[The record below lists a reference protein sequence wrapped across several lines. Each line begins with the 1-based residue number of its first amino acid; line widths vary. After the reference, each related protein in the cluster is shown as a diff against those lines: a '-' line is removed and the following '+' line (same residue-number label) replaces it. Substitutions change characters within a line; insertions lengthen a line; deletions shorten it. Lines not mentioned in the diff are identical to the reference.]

1 MLAGHNP
8 YLVTLSVVVAI
19 LGGYTGLGLAAR
31 IEGRSGLHRRAL
43 LVGAAAFLSIGIWT
57 MHFIGMLAAPLPADA
72 VYLVLPTIVSYL
84 ICALVVGMSVFFVV
98 GSRPG
103 ATGVAVSALLLGT
116 GICSMHYVGIHGL
129 AGDFG
134 IEHNPAMIALSVLIA
149 IATAYGALRIFL
161 APQVGLR
168 LAVAALAFGIA
179 VSGMHYTAMAGMR
192 FVASE
197 GGHDMA
203 AMSGGLQVTPQIVSL
218 IVACL
223 CFLIAAGFLLFLLP
237 EQWGQSEPRRRAA
250 AAGGGLSDPSATMDG
265 GGRPMSASASP
276 GSDST
281 PPPSPALVPADRVS
295 RVPVQSAGGAQFV
308 NVGDIRSVRADA
320 HYTWLHDGARERMCG
335 WSISEAEAALDPAVF
350 LRVHRSHIVAMPH
363 VTSIRREGDGAVIE
377 LDGPNPH
384 LVPVSRARVAEVKA
398 RLGLARRSPVRG

>member
-1 MLAGHNP
+1 MLTGHSP

-31 IEGRSGLHRRAL
+31 IAGRSGVHRRAL

-57 MHFIGMLAAPLPADA
+57 MHFVGMLAAPLPADA

-103 ATGVAVSALLLGT
+103 AIGVAVSALLLGA

-129 AGDFG
+129 AGHFA
-134 IEHNPAMIALSVLIA
+134 IEHDSRMIVLSVLIA
-149 IATAYGALRIFL
+149 IAAAYGALRIFI

-168 LAVAALAFGIA
+168 LAVAAMAFGIA
-179 VSGMHYTAMAGMR
+179 VSGMHYTAMTGMQ
-192 FVASE
+192 FVPPAD
-197 GGHDMA
+197 GHDMS
-203 AMSGGLQVTPQIVSL
+203 AMTGGLQVTPQIVSL

-237 EQWGQSEPRRRAA
+237 EQWGQVDAA
-250 AAGGGLSDPSATMDG
+250 PQLIATNGMMLDA
-265 GGRPMSASASP
+265 PTTNTLP
-276 GSDST
+276 
-281 PPPSPALVPADRVS
+281 VS
-295 RVPVQSAGGAQFV
+295 SKVTRIPIQSGGGAQFV
-308 NVGDIRSVRADA
+308 NVDDVRSVRADA
-320 HYTWLHDGARERMCG
+320 HYTWAHDGSRERMCG

-350 LRVHRSHIVAMPH
+350 SRVHRSHIVAVPH
-363 VTSIRREGDGAVIE
+363 VTLMRREGDGAVVE
-377 LDGPNPH
+377 LGGSNPH

-398 RLGLARRSPVRG
+398 RLGLARHHPHNGNR

>member
-8 YLVTLSVVVAI
+8 YLVALSVAVAI

-31 IEGRSGLHRRAL
+31 IAGKSGLHRRAL

-57 MHFIGMLAAPLPADA
+57 MHFVGMLAAPLPDDA

-84 ICALVVGMSVFFVV
+84 ICALVVGVSVFFVI

-103 ATGVAVSALLLGT
+103 TFGIALSALLLGA

-129 AGDFG
+129 AGRFVIQHDLSKV
-134 IEHNPAMIALSVLIA
+134 MLSVLIA
-149 IATAYGALRIFL
+149 IATAYGAMRIFL

-168 LAVAALAFGIA
+168 LAIAALAFGIA
-179 VSGMHYTAMAGMR
+179 VSGMHYTAMWGMHVVPAG
-192 FVASE
+192 A
-197 GGHDMA
+197 GHDMS
-203 AMSGGLQVTPQIVSL
+203 AMGAGLQVSPQIVSL

-237 EQWGQSEPRRRAA
+237 EQWGRTEAA
-250 AAGGGLSDPSATMDG
+250 APLVAADG
-265 GGRPMSASASP
+265 FLVDEPVH
-276 GSDST
+276 GSS
-281 PPPSPALVPADRVS
+281 PSPEKIQRI
-295 RVPVQSAGGAQFV
+295 PVQSAGATQFV
-308 NVGDIRSVRADA
+308 NLGDVRSLRADA
-320 HYTWLHDGARERMCG
+320 HYTWIHDGTRERMSV
-335 WSISEAEAALDPAVF
+335 WSISEAEAVLDPAVF

-363 VTSIRREGDGAVIE
+363 VVLVRKEGDGAVVE

-398 RLGLARRSPVRG
+398 RLGLARRHPVRK

>member
-1 MLAGHNP
+1 MLTGHSP

-31 IEGRSGLHRRAL
+31 IAGRSGVHRRAL

-57 MHFIGMLAAPLPADA
+57 MHFVGMLAAPLPADA

-103 ATGVAVSALLLGT
+103 AIGVAVSALLLGA

-129 AGDFG
+129 AGHFA
-134 IEHNPAMIALSVLIA
+134 IEHDSRMIVLSVLIA
-149 IATAYGALRIFL
+149 IAAAYGALRIFI

-168 LAVAALAFGIA
+168 LAVAAMAFGIA
-179 VSGMHYTAMAGMR
+179 VSGMHYTAMTGMQ
-192 FVASE
+192 FVPPAD
-197 GGHDMA
+197 GHDMS
-203 AMSGGLQVTPQIVSL
+203 AMTGGLQVTPQIVSL

-237 EQWGQSEPRRRAA
+237 EQWGQVDAA
-250 AAGGGLSDPSATMDG
+250 PQLIATNGMMLDAPTTNTLS
-265 GGRPMSASASP
+265 
-276 GSDST
+276 
-281 PPPSPALVPADRVS
+281 VS
-295 RVPVQSAGGAQFV
+295 SKVTRIPIQSGGGAQFV
-308 NVGDIRSVRADA
+308 NVDDVRSVRADA
-320 HYTWLHDGARERMCG
+320 HYTWVHDGSRERMCG

-350 LRVHRSHIVAMPH
+350 SRVHRSHIVAVPH
-363 VTSIRREGDGAVIE
+363 VTLMRREGDGAVVE
-377 LDGPNPH
+377 LGGSNPH

-398 RLGLARRSPVRG
+398 RLGLARHHPHNGNR